1 MSQTSHRVTFFFT
14 MVPVFSSSAV
24 RFRPSGRQSLQ
35 LCKEGD
41 KRLPIRCIS
50 DPPDIFPVFGI
61 SLKASVGGGGRA
73 GAAGFF
79 GGGGGGG
86 GGMCVCG
93 GEWDSALRR
102 GAVTSVGISQPYH
115 SHPAL
120 HLFTSAAKGLAIQVR
135 D

>member
-1 MSQTSHRVTFFFT
+1 MLNVTNIPQGYIFLHNGSCVFFLCG
-14 MVPVFSSSAV
+14 AI
-24 RFRPSGRQSLQ
+24 RPSGRQSLQ
-35 LCKEGD
+35 LCKEWD

-50 DPPDIFPVFGI
+50 DPLTFFPVFGI
-61 SLKASVGGGGRA
+61 SLKASAGGGGRA
-73 GAAGFF
+73 GAARFF

-86 GGMCVCG
+86 GGDG
-93 GEWDSALRR
+93 WGWDSALRT
-102 GAVTSVGISQPYH
+102 GAVTSAGISQPYH